1 MPYVR
6 TRRVN
11 LVSRVNLGRNRQ
23 EKRPSTSAVGKVPM
37 FSLND
42 FLYSTDFYHAHTRN
56 DREVDE
62 TPQPQPPPMQPP
74 PADPIP
80 PPIQARLR
88 G

>member
-1 MPYVR
+1 
-6 TRRVN
+6 
-11 LVSRVNLGRNRQ
+11 
-23 EKRPSTSAVGKVPM
+23 M

-42 FLYSTDFYHAHTRN
+42 FLDSTNFYHAQTRN
-56 DREVDE
+56 HHEVDE